1 MRAIGRVPEEIVRLT
16 DGLAKILDVDGAP
29 YTSIISAMEIFQ
41 RSTIDKLSRNITH
54 AAEDEASVRS
64 KRRPR

>member
-29 YTSIISAMEIFQ
+29 YTSIISRVEKAQ
-41 RSTIDKLSRNITH
+41 WL
-54 AAEDEASVRS
+54 
-64 KRRPR
+64 